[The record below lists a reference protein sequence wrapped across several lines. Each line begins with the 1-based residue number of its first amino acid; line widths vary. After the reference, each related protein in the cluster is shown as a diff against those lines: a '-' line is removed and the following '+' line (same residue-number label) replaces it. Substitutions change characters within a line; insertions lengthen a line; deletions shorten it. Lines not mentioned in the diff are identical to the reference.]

1 MIYNRFFNCVH
12 RKEIVVKFNAKS
24 IINYFKDLKKKIE
37 FHFDK
42 WLSENVLKNN
52 YFFCIHIDIEFS
64 LKKYWYWDKQ
74 LGSLVHL

>member
-1 MIYNRFFNCVH
+1 M
-12 RKEIVVKFNAKS
+12 KFNAKS
-24 IINYFKDLKKKIE
+24 IINDFKDFFYKKVE

-42 WLSENVLKNN
+42 WLSENVLKNS
-52 YFFCIHIDIEFS
+52 FFFFFLGIHIDIEFS